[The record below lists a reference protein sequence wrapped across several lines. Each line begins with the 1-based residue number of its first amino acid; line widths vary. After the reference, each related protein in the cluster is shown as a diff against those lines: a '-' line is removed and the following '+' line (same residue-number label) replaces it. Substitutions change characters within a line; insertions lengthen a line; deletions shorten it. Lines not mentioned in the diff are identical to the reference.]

1 MFISEAGAPCYS
13 STQTRKSIMGF
24 FSRIFGKDKPAN
36 ASSKI
41 KRGIAKAAS
50 NKSDD
55 VPDYKVGLD
64 GDFDE
69 SGLAK
74 RVALAFDEDNQL
86 DDIDSLWVAQTSGT
100 VVLKGKVPSQDI
112 LDKMVKVARGVDG
125 TDSVDTKQVEVG

>member
-1 MFISEAGAPCYS
+1 
-13 STQTRKSIMGF
+13 MGF

-50 NKSDD
+50 SKSSDKSDD
-55 VPDYKVGLD
+55 VPDYKIGLD

-74 RVALAFDEDNQL
+74 RVALAYDEDSQL
-86 DDIDSLWVAQTSGT
+86 DDIDTLWVAQTSGT

-112 LDKMVKVARGVDG
+112 LDKMVKVAKGVDG
-125 TDSVDTKQVEVG
+125 TDAVDTKQVEVG